1 MSSFNLKTLFAA
13 LLLLPTVAVAQNI
26 DYNKIILPAGAK
38 EIQFSEKLVQ
48 IAWANNPDNQILLHH
63 VKASEYGE
71 KLAKRN
77 FLNQISATGN
87 LNEFNLNPPVDA
99 KGVALPN
106 FFPKYNF
113 AASINFGN
121 IFSDPIK
128 VKRAKEETA
137 IAVQNVNSRKL
148 TLRAEVLRRYQT
160 YITNKEL
167 LKVQTDAFEDASA
180 SFSLAEQKFKNGEIK
195 IVDFNSALENFN
207 ARKSQK
213 LIAERDFNISKID
226 IEELIGVRLEDVN

>member
-1 MSSFNLKTLFAA
+1 MKKSFLAA
-13 LLLLPTVAVAQNI
+13 LFLPTLLMGQNV
-26 DYNKIILPAGAK
+26 DYNKIILPSGAK

-48 IAWANNPDNQILLHH
+48 LAWANNPDNQILLHQ
-63 VKASEYGE
+63 VKVSEYGE

-77 FLNQISATGN
+77 FLNQVSATGN
-87 LNEFNLNPPVDA
+87 LNEFNVNPQVDA
-99 KGVALPN
+99 VTGTPLPN

-113 AASINFGN
+113 AATLNLGN

-137 IAVQNVNSRKL
+137 IALQNVNSRKI
-148 TLRAEVLRRYQT
+148 TMRAEVLRRYQNYLT
-160 YITNKEL
+160 SKEL

-180 SFSLAEQKFKNGEIK
+180 SFSLAEQKFKNGETK

-207 ARKSQK
+207 GRKSQK